1 MNESGNAPSKLNRC
15 MLLLLLAA
23 IAFDS
28 NFNIYVVGGIIIGA
42 VIGVSYILYN
52 RYKKRQD
59 TRTL

>member
-1 MNESGNAPSKLNRC
+1 

-28 NFNIYVVGGIIIGA
+28 NFNLYVVGGIIIGA